1 MALPK
6 YIQQSVFTPSEIE
19 FISEYEQITI
29 LPLQRME
36 AITLLEGTYGPFR
49 PPLTIKV
56 PLWLA
61 VTLKKKHKCSIQ
73 PPKWLNIET
82 LKKKKQREEENEKE
96 FSDLPTHYFEI
107 SSVLL
112 DSASDDIPYSDEIK
126 ILLKDI
132 REIRRR
138 KTKKGLELLNSNYIQ
153 LDNLGL
159 MEINEIRPFFS
170 KAFNDMR
177 KLEEILPRFQDSQ
190 ASQTYSMASS
200 SNRY

>member
-6 YIQQSVFTPSEIE
+6 SIQQNVFTPAEIE

-36 AITLLEGTYGPFR
+36 ALTLLEGTYGPFR
-49 PPLTIKV
+49 PPITIKV

-82 LKKKKQREEENEKE
+82 LKKKKQKEEEELEE
-96 FSDLPTHYFEI
+96 FSDLPYHYFEI
-107 SSVLL
+107 STILL
-112 DSASDDIPYSDEIK
+112 DCASDDIPYSDEIK

-132 REIRRR
+132 REIRKR
-138 KTKKGLELLNSNYIQ
+138 KIKYGLKELNSNNLN

-159 MEINEIRPFFS
+159 MEINEIRPYFS
-170 KAFNDMR
+170 KAFNNIR
-177 KLEEILPRFQDSQ
+177 KLEEVIPNYQESQ
-190 ASQTYSMASS
+190 STQSYSIS
-200 SNRY
+200 

>member
-6 YIQQSVFTPSEIE
+6 YVQQNVFTPAEIE

-36 AITLLEGTYGPFR
+36 TLTLLEGTYGPFR
-49 PPLTIKV
+49 PPITIKV

-73 PPKWLNIET
+73 PPKWLNIDT
-82 LKKKKQREEENEKE
+82 LKKKKQKEESLET
-96 FSDLPTHYFEI
+96 FSDLPYHYLEI
-107 SSVLL
+107 STILL
-112 DSASDDIPYSDEIK
+112 DCASDDIPYSDEIK

-132 REIRRR
+132 QEIRKR
-138 KTKKGLELLNSNYIQ
+138 KTKSGLDLINSNNIQ

-177 KLEEILPRFQDSQ
+177 KLEEVLPNSQDSQ
-190 ASQTYSMASS
+190 TTQSFNTSRNSAY
-200 SNRY
+200 

>member
-6 YIQQSVFTPSEIE
+6 SIQQNVFTPAEIE

-49 PPLTIKV
+49 PPITIKV

-82 LKKKKQREEENEKE
+82 LKKKKQKEEEELEE
-96 FSDLPTHYFEI
+96 FSDLPYHYLEI
-107 SSVLL
+107 STILL
-112 DSASDDIPYSDEIK
+112 DCASDDIPYSDEIK

-132 REIRRR
+132 REIRKR
-138 KTKKGLELLNSNYIQ
+138 KIKYGLKELNSNNLN

-159 MEINEIRPFFS
+159 MEINEIRPYFS
-170 KAFNDMR
+170 KAFNNIR
-177 KLEEILPRFQDSQ
+177 KLEEVIPNYQDSQ
-190 ASQTYSMASS
+190 STQSYSLS
-200 SNRY
+200 